1 MARTRNGLTSPGGPP
16 RERGEEVYAA
26 ALRLFTEKGYHATS
40 MQDIAAA
47 VGLYKGSL
55 YHYIGSKE
63 DLLMRV
69 FERAMGSLLIEVE
82 RIVADTSLSADQQ
95 LRLVLAAHVAAVAES
110 REALT
115 VYLYEFRALAGEALD
130 VVRAQR
136 QRYRELVEAVVER
149 GVRLGEFAA
158 SDVEVATLGV
168 LGMCNWV
175 AQWYRPG
182 GRLGPRQI
190 AERFGDMLLNGL
202 AAYRGPNTS
211 SPSVSPNDRIKAV
224 E

>member
-1 MARTRNGLTSPGGPP
+1 MARSRNGVAASGPP

-26 ALRLFTEKGYHATS
+26 ALRLFMQKGYHATS

-63 DLLMRV
+63 DLLVQV
-69 FERAMGSLLIEVE
+69 FERAMVSLLADVE
-82 RIVADTSLSADQQ
+82 RIAADTSLRAAYQ
-95 LRLVLAAHVAAVAES
+95 LRMILRAHVAAVADN

-115 VYLYEFRALAGEALD
+115 VYLHEFRALANDSLND
-130 VVRAQR
+130 VRAQR
-136 QRYRELVEAVVER
+136 QRYRELVATIVER
-149 GVRLGEFAA
+149 GVRLGEFAVA
-158 SDVEVATLGV
+158 DVDMATLGV

-182 GRLGPRQI
+182 GRLAPDAI
-190 AERFGDMLLNGL
+190 ADRFADMLLDGL
-202 AAYRGPNTS
+202 YFAPKTS
-211 SPSVSPNDRIKAV
+211 SPRVSPNDRISV
-224 E
+224 DE